1 MTNNVVEVL
10 GNASNIPLSQA
21 ARKREDPKHCQQRYE
36 DDCVDR
42 KSRKIKHENTLSK
55 QSLWESYMQQKLWKR
70 LLVMCCID
78 RATSW
83 MT

>member
-1 MTNNVVEVL
+1 LTPNVVEVL

-42 KSRKIKHENTLSK
+42 KSRKITHENTLSK
-55 QSLWESYMQQKLWKR
+55 QSMLAKLHAAKALEETANVLR
-70 LLVMCCID
+70 
-78 RATSW
+78 
-83 MT
+83 